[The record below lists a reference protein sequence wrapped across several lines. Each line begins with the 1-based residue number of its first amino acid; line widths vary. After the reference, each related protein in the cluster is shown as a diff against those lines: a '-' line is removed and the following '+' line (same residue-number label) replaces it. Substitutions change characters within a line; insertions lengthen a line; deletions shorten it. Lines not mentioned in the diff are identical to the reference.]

1 MTMVRIHMALSEV
14 HRPGLQLRR
23 VAEVRDT
30 ERVRHVDELSESELS
45 EFLVLVERDAP
56 IRVDGESALSEDDII
71 AFTDFYRVERV

>member
-1 MTMVRIHMALSEV
+1 MALSEV

-23 VAEVRDT
+23 VTTVRGT

-45 EFLVLVERDAP
+45 EFLALVEREAP
-56 IRVDGESALSEDDII
+56 MRVDGESALTADDVI